1 MPVKEPLDAS
11 LEGIS
16 EDFDEIDKKA
26 KKAAKSL
33 KEKQKE
39 FTKVEEKA
47 KKEITKRDT
56 KFEKKIA
63 KIAEKDRVKA
73 VKNFG
78 SNKKK
83 SKFLQ
88 DLVGPKA
95 ANNIFKMGR
104 NPVAFFTG
112 IAKAIP
118 FLGGVFA
125 AFEIAT
131 FIVDEL
137 AKIDAFLKKFT
148 DEAARRLDL
157 VRSRAEQA
165 GINAGLIQKIITTA
179 SGGSD
184 PRAAYNTFQIFNE
197 NAAEL
202 EGNFALHNNSGVN

>member
-1 MPVKEPLDAS
+1 MPVEEPLDAN
-11 LEGIS
+11 LEGQAD
-16 EDFDEIDKKA
+16 DFDEIDRKA

-39 FTKVEEKA
+39 IDKARTKAEK
-47 KKEITKRDT
+47 EVIKRDT

-63 KIAEKDRVKA
+63 KIVEKDRVKA

-78 SNKKK
+78 SDKKK
-83 SKFLQ
+83 SNALKG
-88 DLVGPKA
+88 LVGPKI
-95 ANNIFKMGR
+95 ANNLMSMGKS
-104 NPVAFFTG
+104 PAKFFTG
-112 IAKAIP
+112 IAKGIP

-125 AFEIAT
+125 AVEIAT

-137 AKIDAFLKKFT
+137 EKIDSFLKRFT
-148 DEAARRLDL
+148 DEAERRADL
-157 VRSRAEQA
+157 VRTRAAQA

-197 NAAEL
+197 SEAEL
-202 EGNFALHNNSGVN
+202 EGNFALHNNSGVT